1 MRSRKGILPGLCKYK
16 KSPFTK
22 NGKTD
27 INAKIINTQE
37 EIDDINEEIKL
48 LRK

>member
-1 MRSRKGILPGLCKYK
+1 MKDQMARNKIDILYK
-16 KSPFTK
+16 
-22 NGKTD
+22 
-27 INAKIINTQE
+27 